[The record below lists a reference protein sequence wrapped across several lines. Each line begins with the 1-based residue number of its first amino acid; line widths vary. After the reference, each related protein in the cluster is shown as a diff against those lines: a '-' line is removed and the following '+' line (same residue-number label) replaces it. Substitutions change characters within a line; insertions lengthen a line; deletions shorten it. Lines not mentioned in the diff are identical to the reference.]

1 MKKDIKIFYIA
12 NFLNKGMV
20 QTSLA
25 IIPFIQQDLKF
36 DIFWVGFITS
46 IFSFVN
52 TVSAAFSGFLITRL
66 EIKKSLLLSMFF
78 ITLSWLTISFTTNI
92 PILIMA
98 YVFGALCSSTFETL
112 IGIFI
117 SKVVS
122 KEERAT
128 QFGNSGALGDL
139 GRVSISALTVL
150 LITIP
155 SIGWI
160 NAARL
165 NATITLTYSIFIFIF
180 FKYNIPIRDA
190 SVKLDTNFKQILS
203 NTKLVLV
210 TITSSFDTF
219 ASLSLYIFIP
229 YLLMGKGFSVGESGL
244 MNTLFFVGY
253 MLGRL
258 GVSRLSK
265 HFGLK
270 KTFIITELIMG
281 ALIFTLLLV
290 DNPIIISIIIV
301 LLGVTTRGTS
311 PILKAMLSHSI
322 NEKHSL
328 EDSMAFY
335 QVCGNAT
342 TMIGRL
348 IFGAVANSFGVISV
362 FGVIITSVA
371 LSIVPIS
378 KYEDDD

>member
-1 MKKDIKIFYIA
+1 
-12 NFLNKGMV
+12 
-20 QTSLA
+20 
-25 IIPFIQQDLKF
+25 
-36 DIFWVGFITS
+36 
-46 IFSFVN
+46 
-52 TVSAAFSGFLITRL
+52 
-66 EIKKSLLLSMFF
+66 
-78 ITLSWLTISFTTNI
+78 
-92 PILIMA
+92 MA